1 MLHLEGERSE
11 IRCYK
16 HRLHVYGRIHPPAG
30 HLIFGAAA
38 AFLKNFK
45 AELSSKKKTFTALVN
60 LVYWF
65 ISLCTHSLEIVIVSG
80 LLVYLVYLVFWFI
93 SPWTLSL
100 DSGLVSGLLV
110 YLIYWF
116 ISPCT
121 PSRES
126 GIMSGLLV
134 YLVKH

>member
-65 ISLCTHSLEIVIVSG
+65 ISLCTHSLDIVIVSG
-80 LLVYLVYLVFWFI
+80 LLFFCLFHHGHFHWTVGL
-93 SPWTLSL
+93 SP
-100 DSGLVSGLLV
+100 V
-110 YLIYWF
+110 YWF
-116 ISPCT
+116 IVLFLRVHIHWRFPPPTGAACYFNLT
-121 PSRES
+121 
-126 GIMSGLLV
+126 
-134 YLVKH
+134 

>member
-16 HRLHVYGRIHPPAG
+16 HRLHVYGRIHQPAG
-30 HLIFGAAA
+30 HLICRAAA

-65 ISLCTHSLEIVIVSG
+65 ISLCTHSLEIVIVS
-80 LLVYLVYLVFWFI
+80 VYWFI

-100 DSGLVSGLLV
+100 DSGIVSRLQ
-110 YLIYWF
+110 F
-116 ISPCT
+116 ISIASL
-121 PSRES
+121 SRA
-126 GIMSGLLV
+126 MLQL
-134 YLVKH
+134 

>member
-16 HRLHVYGRIHPPAG
+16 HRLHVHGRIHPPAG

-65 ISLCTHSLEIVIVSG
+65 ISLCTHSLDIVIVSG
-80 LLVYLVYLVFWFI
+80 LLFFCFFHHGHFHWTVGL
-93 SPWTLSL
+93 SP
-100 DSGLVSGLLV
+100 V
-110 YLIYWF
+110 YWF

-121 PSRES
+121 HSLES